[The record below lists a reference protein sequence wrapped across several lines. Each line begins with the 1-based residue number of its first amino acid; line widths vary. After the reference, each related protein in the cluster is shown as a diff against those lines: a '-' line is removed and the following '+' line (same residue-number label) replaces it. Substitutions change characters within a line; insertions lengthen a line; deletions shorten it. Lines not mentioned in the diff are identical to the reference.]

1 MKKSSFIVLVL
12 ISGLV
17 SSLFHSNVCVAAEY
31 NVVVDSESVLHNHT
45 SQTGSCYTPVYHVH
59 DGNESSGGE
68 CFQTPVYH
76 VHDGDTTN
84 GGDCFEEREC
94 GGVCVTGNSHYI
106 HECTVCGFTGVFY
119 GENCPG
125 PNASATMNSICSSTR
140 CPKKTYVA
148 ICGKSTSTIESYA
161 QTCTKTAST
170 IDSYSLVCSK
180 GNQSVGTVQMIKN
193 RDTSY
198 KLSTQVS
205 GVTLVSQSW
214 NTGSSSSQIDVT
226 SNGVYTCTVTVR
238 DFAGLTY
245 SKTLSYTV
253 TDYDI
258 TPPQYIGLSRESE
271 RCNFTD
277 VQFSFSDNYGVTEY
291 KLQKM

>member
-1 MKKSSFIVLVL
+1 MKRVGLAVL
-12 ISGLV
+12 ILVSVLV

-59 DGNESSGGE
+59 KGSSSSYGE
-68 CFQTPVYH
+68 CFKTPVYH

-84 GGDCFEEREC
+84 GGACFEGRKC
-94 GGVCVTGNSHYI
+94 GGISETVYGSHYV
-106 HECTVCGFTGVFY
+106 HSCLVCGYTGTY
-119 GENCPG
+119 YMGCGGADADADPGDICRDAKCP
-125 PNASATMNSICSSTR
+125 NIIYSL
-140 CPKKTYVA
+140 K
-148 ICGKSTSTIESYA
+148 CGKSESTVEYYT
-161 QTCTKTAST
+161 QTCTKTTST
-170 IDSYSLVCSK
+170 IDSYRLVCSK
-180 GNQSVGTVQMIKN
+180 GNQSVGNIQMVKN

-198 KLSTQVS
+198 RLSTQVS
-205 GVTLVSQSW
+205 GVTLVSQRWS
-214 NTGSSSSQIDVT
+214 TGSTGSQIDVT